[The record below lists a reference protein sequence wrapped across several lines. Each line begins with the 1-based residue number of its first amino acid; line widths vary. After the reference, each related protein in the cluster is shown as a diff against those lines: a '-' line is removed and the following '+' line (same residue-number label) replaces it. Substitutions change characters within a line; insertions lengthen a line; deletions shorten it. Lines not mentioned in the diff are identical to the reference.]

1 MIPRKLVHRWR
12 EAASKMPIGIERKTL
27 LRCAAA
33 LEKSIDDQ
41 MQMIEAMIKIDTP
54 FAVPVIPIRDI
65 LKPDEISISNEEIA
79 RRRDMLDDTV
89 NSGGSPWCPPK
100 IT

>member
-1 MIPRKLVHRWR
+1 MIPRKLVHHWR
-12 EAASKMPIGIERKTL
+12 EAASKMPIDTERKTL
-27 LRCAAA
+27 LRCADA
-33 LEKSIDDQ
+33 LEKSIDEQ
-41 MQMIEAMIKIDTP
+41 MQMIEAMIKVDTAV
-54 FAVPVIPIRDI
+54 AVPVIPIKNI

-89 NSGGSPWCPPK
+89 NSGGIPWCPPK